1 MCLINATA
9 LGTEI
14 LKGLVLP
21 SIGGF
26 TIVDGAVVTE
36 EDIGCKYTR
45 ILNYIY
51 FSLNLSKQVFRISFF
66 LDQSSLGLSR
76 SKCCMQLLKELN
88 PDVSGDYVDDNIETI
103 LKNNPDFFLSFGVV
117 VASDIKEKCLIALSE
132 ILWELNIPFIFCRSV
147 GFFATARLQLK
158 EHCIVETHPDN
169 KQTDLRLEHPF
180 NTLKSHLEVSL
191 PEGII
196 SKY

>member
-1 MCLINATA
+1 MPLLPRRTSAASKYIQKFLI
-9 LGTEI
+9 I
-14 LKGLVLP
+14 
-21 SIGGF
+21 F
-26 TIVDGAVVTE
+26 
-36 EDIGCKYTR
+36 
-45 ILNYIY
+45 YIRLTNK
-51 FSLNLSKQVFRISFF
+51 FSFF

-76 SKCCMQLLKELN
+76 AKCSMQLLKELN

-103 LKNNPDFFLSFGVV
+103 LQDNPDFFLSFGVV

-169 KQTDLRLEHPF
+169 KPTDLRLEYPF
-180 NTLKSHLEVSL
+180 STLKSHLEVSH